1 MKNSIFIFLF
11 SISIFGQQTNKLDE
25 KGLKNGIWKGIHTE
39 SKRPRYEGM
48 FEHGK
53 EKGTFKFFDD
63 TSVGT
68 LIATRE
74 FSDNDNSCYTTF
86 FNQKNNKVS
95 EGKEVNKLNDG
106 EWKYYHEDSKQ
117 IMILENYAKGKL
129 EGIKKVFYASGKI
142 AQETYYKN
150 GLKEGSDKRF
160 DEKGIVLE
168 ESNFKNNQFDGLAIF
183 RSPDNV
189 IVAKGSFKNG
199 KKIGIWEFNT
209 NGKKTKENYNFQS
222 KRKFAKRKLSKM
234 E

>member
-1 MKNSIFIFLF
+1 MKKILF
-11 SISIFGQQTNKLDE
+11 ALLFTTFIFGQQTNNFDE
-25 KGLKNGIWKGIHTE
+25 NGMRNGLWKGIHTD
-39 SKRPRYEGM
+39 SKRPRYEGV

-63 TSVGT
+63 TAAGT

-74 FSDNDNSCYTTF
+74 FSNTDNSCYTTF

-95 EGKEVNKLNDG
+95 EGKEFNKLNEG

-117 IMILENYAKGKL
+117 IMILENYVKGKL
-129 EGIKKVFYASGKI
+129 EGIKKVFYISGKI
-142 AQETYYKN
+142 AQESNFKN
-150 GLKEGSDKRF
+150 GLKEGLDKRF
-160 DEKGIVLE
+160 DEKGIILE
-168 ESNFKNNQFDGLAIF
+168 ESNYKNNQFDGLAIF

-189 IVAKGSFKNG
+189 IVAKGIFKNG

-222 KRKFAKRKLSKM
+222 KRKFAKRNQIK
-234 E
+234 